1 MTGNSLT
8 VLKNPTPRQIAIF
21 SALLITL
28 IVGGVYMLVDAL
40 SLFDRPS
47 GLFVLLI
54 FLVFGV
60 SYGVIIYYLRRYI
73 YRKIKLIYKTIH
85 RQKLSSR
92 EKSRAV
98 DMDVDIMDQMER
110 EVAEWADDQ
119 AKEIANLK
127 EWQSY
132 RRKFLGDIS
141 HELKTPI
148 FSIQGYLETLLDGG
162 YDDPAIRVKYLERA
176 AKNVERLN
184 TIVEDLHSISKLE
197 SGTMVLEE
205 QVFDIRALAEEV
217 IADLEFAAG
226 KRRVDVLF
234 KPGADQS
241 YRVRAD
247 RENIRQVL
255 MNLVTNSIKY
265 GRAGGNTKMA
275 FYDMDKRILIE
286 VADNGL
292 GIPEKHLNHV
302 FDRFYRVDKSRS
314 RDQGG
319 SGLGLSIVKHI
330 VEAHQQTINVRSS
343 EGLGSTFGFTLEKA

>member
-1 MTGNSLT
+1 MTT
-8 VLKNPTPRQIAIF
+8 QFAIPKNPTPRQIAVF
-21 SALLITL
+21 SALIITTV
-28 IVGGVYMLVDAL
+28 VG
-40 SLFDRPS
+40 
-47 GLFVLLI
+47 LI
-54 FLVFGV
+54 FLLISVSGLLDRSVLYSVLLVGLVFVV
-60 SYGVIIYYLRRYI
+60 SYFVIIYYLRRYI

-85 RQKLSSR
+85 QQKLTSR

-162 YDDPAIRVKYLERA
+162 YDDPAVRVKYLERA
-176 AKNVERLN
+176 ATNVERLN

-205 QVFDIRALAEEV
+205 QVFDIRELTEEV
-217 IADLEFAAG
+217 FADLEYAAG
-226 KRRVDVLF
+226 RNRVELTF
-234 KPGADQS
+234 KPGAEQP

-247 RENIRQVL
+247 RETIRQVL

-265 GRAGGNTKMA
+265 GRETNGATKVA
-275 FYDMDKRILIE
+275 FYDMDRRILIE

-292 GIPEKHLNHV
+292 GIPERHLNHV

-330 VEAHQQTINVRSS
+330 VEAHKQTINVRSS
-343 EGLGSTFGFTLEKA
+343 DGLGSTFGFTLEKA